1 MEKQEAIV
9 DAEQVKKPRKRF
21 VGRAKKTAS
30 TANNEA
36 GGAIE
41 DGAVGF
47 ASKVFN
53 MPTLNKLLILTP
65 HLIEAPRARS
75 SRVANQVPDEILND
89 PLLNKSLETVSMH
102 KIRNHATII
111 NHWWQQMPS
120 NYNFEIHK
128 TVWRV
133 RKAKAKRGK

>member
-111 NHWWQQMPS
+111 NH
-120 NYNFEIHK
+120 
-128 TVWRV
+128 
-133 RKAKAKRGK
+133 